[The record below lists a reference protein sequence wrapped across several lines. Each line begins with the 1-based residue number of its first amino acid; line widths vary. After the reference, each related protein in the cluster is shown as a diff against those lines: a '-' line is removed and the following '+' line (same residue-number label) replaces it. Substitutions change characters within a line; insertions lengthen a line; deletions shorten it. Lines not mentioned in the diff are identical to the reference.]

1 VKIRA
6 WFDRW
11 RSMTPVRKSGGIIG
25 IIAAATAVY
34 LAASPKPWAVALPEG
49 KNVPFEYFAV
59 VYGWWGG
66 LAALLGASVLYATRS
81 WWLSGSTPHD
91 PAACVPAPRWF
102 WPLVGA
108 AMVLT
113 TSVGAVRLSH
123 DLWDD
128 ERRTMQQ
135 FVQGDYRQRDDGG
148 VRFREFGWGR
158 TLFNY
163 REPNNHILHSIFAR
177 LSVDTWKIF
186 RAKDGSPFS
195 ETALRLPAFLFG
207 IMSIAT
213 LALLLKDL
221 GLARAGVAAAFLLA
235 IHPWHIRYACE
246 ARAYAL
252 VLCLLPLLLTVW
264 LRAMRSGA
272 WRWWSA
278 TAACQFGLLYA
289 YPVTIYPV
297 FTLNLVTAVWLAF
310 GSTGDD
316 LRAVNF
322 RRWMASSFV
331 MGLVLGW
338 LFLPCLPQMA
348 VYLAGARATGEMGD
362 WWLRDFF
369 SHLFAG
375 VGWFRT
381 GQPDAVHPELFTMFA
396 QWPRIGP
403 ALAWTAG
410 ALGVVGALR
419 IAARGWAGASCAVVL
434 LLPAPAAY
442 ILAARGGQFLHEWYL
457 IYLLPGAVASVATGL
472 ETLML
477 PWRARTWTHA
487 ALAGIVFFFAAGYW
501 MLTTK
506 ARDWLLGRPL
516 QPMRASVLLTR
527 PTTLP
532 NYSGH
537 ADVITAS
544 FNTPP
549 GLYDPHCRRI
559 GSMEELRQ
567 IMGESDRRGVPLF
580 INTGNPWAASH
591 HHPELYRAT
600 TEPPLFEE
608 VATLAGFDPTLDRK
622 VTRYIPGS
630 WTGSVGGGQP

>member
-1 VKIRA
+1 VSTGAQSQPWLRRTARIRSTQILLSA
-6 WFDRW
+6 A
-11 RSMTPVRKSGGIIG
+11 GA
-25 IIAAATAVY
+25 IAAFLF
-34 LAASPKPWAVALPEG
+34 LAPKPWNASAPEG
-49 KNVPFEYFAV
+49 PNIPFEYFAS
-59 VYGWWGG
+59 VYTWWGG
-66 LAALLGASVLYATRS
+66 LTALSGVLLLFLMRQ
-81 WWLSGSTPHD
+81 WWL
-91 PAACVPAPRWF
+91 VPCRQQELPTDKTPRWF

-108 AMVLT
+108 AMLLT
-113 TSVGAVRLSH
+113 AAMGTVRLKQ

-128 ERRTMQQ
+128 ERKTLQQ
-135 FVQGDYRQRDDGG
+135 FVQGDYRPRDDGG

-177 LSVDTWKIF
+177 VSVDTWKIF
-186 RAKDGSPFS
+186 RTKDGTPFS

-207 IMSIAT
+207 IMSVAA
-213 LALLLKDL
+213 LALLLKEL

-252 VLCLLPLLLTVW
+252 VLCLVPLLLVVW
-264 LRAMRSGA
+264 LRAMRSGD
-272 WRWWSA
+272 WRWWCS

-297 FTLNLVTAVWLAF
+297 ATLNLVTAVLLAS
-310 GSTGDD
+310 GLAGAAD
-316 LRAVNF
+316 LRAANF
-322 RRWMASSFV
+322 RRWLASSFV
-331 MGLVLGW
+331 MGLVLAW

-348 VYLAGARATGEMGD
+348 VYLAGARATGEMGG

-375 VGWFRT
+375 AAWFRT
-381 GQPDAVHPELFTMFA
+381 GQPDAVHPELFGMFA
-396 QWPRIGP
+396 QWPRLGP

-410 ALGVVGALR
+410 ALGVVGVLR

-442 ILAARGGQFLHEWYL
+442 LLAVRGGQFMHEWYL
-457 IYLLPGAVASVATGL
+457 IYLLPGAVASVATGF
-472 ETLML
+472 ETLL
-477 PWRARTWTHA
+477 RPWRARTWTHA
-487 ALAGIVFFFAAGYW
+487 ALAGIVVLFAAGYW
-501 MLTTK
+501 MLTAK
-506 ARDWLLGRPL
+506 VRDWLLSKPL

-532 NYSGH
+532 NYPGH
-537 ADVITAS
+537 AEIITAS

-559 GSMEELRQ
+559 QTMEQLQLLAE
-567 IMGESDRRGVPLF
+567 ESDERNAPLF
-580 INTGNPWAASH
+580 LNIGNPWAAAH
-591 HHPELYRAT
+591 HHPELFRMAT
-600 TEPPLFEE
+600 ASPCFEE
-608 VATLAGFDPTLDRK
+608 VATIPGFDPTLDRT
-622 VTRYIPGS
+622 VVRYVPGS
-630 WTGSVGGGQP
+630 WKGKTTVD